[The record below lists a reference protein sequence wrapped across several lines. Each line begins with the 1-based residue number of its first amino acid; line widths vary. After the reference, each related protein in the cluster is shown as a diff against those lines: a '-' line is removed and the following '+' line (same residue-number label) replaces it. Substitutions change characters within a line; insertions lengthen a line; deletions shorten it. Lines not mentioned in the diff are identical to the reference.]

1 VGTLNGANIHKQT
14 CLASPHVLANNTY
27 EGRASPHTSCSI
39 PQLSFSSSAG
49 GGLLA
54 ELFGFRFYSPV
65 LNMEILLLFPTSSHS
80 YLLLTRYY
88 FSASSFFFLLD
99 KFTFTKMTAKSGL
112 KIFLLHSKNVFLV
125 LKFLCEV
132 N

>member
-39 PQLSFSSSAG
+39 PQLSFSSSVG
-49 GGLLA
+49 RGLLA
-54 ELFGFRFYSPV
+54 ELFGFRFYFPHSQYGNPPSV
-65 LNMEILLLFPTSSHS
+65 PDILTFLFATYEILLLRFF
-80 YLLLTRYY
+80 L
-88 FSASSFFFLLD
+88 FFLLD